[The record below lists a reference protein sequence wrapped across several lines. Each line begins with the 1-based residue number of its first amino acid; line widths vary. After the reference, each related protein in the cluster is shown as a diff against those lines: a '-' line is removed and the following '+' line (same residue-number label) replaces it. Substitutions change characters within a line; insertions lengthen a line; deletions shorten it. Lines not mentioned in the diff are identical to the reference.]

1 MSNAIVK
8 TYHNK
13 DYGLIDLDA
22 LASYYNEV
30 LGASFVVKA
39 NCILIPLQDDRTTCT
54 LYAARV
60 PFSIADVRSET
71 LTLTLNFRVAWFP
84 ENERKKTLEEM
95 KRLLGYQRFVIREEI
110 TKRSLSEKQNAES
123 GKEIFEIKDDK
134 ILKTF
139 NCTSFLEMPQPVG
152 VPEIDCG
159 KTVLD
164 MQITGTVLVTDADGG
179 AVMSNDVVTF
189 AKLVGSSAKPVPL
202 PIVYSS
208 TNEGYNIE
216 NQVGTGMEM
225 QIPVPLTAQGGL
237 TIQALYL
244 ARDFEKQLLI
254 GLKNKA
260 RKQIEITEVYD
271 SNLTVVRIYNV
282 LSFSEAKQAGAYMQ
296 YTLELQAYTTQV
308 DEA

>member
-1 MSNAIVK
+1 MNNAILK

-39 NCILIPLQDDRTTCT
+39 NCIPIPLQDDRTTCT

-95 KRLLGYQRFVIREEI
+95 KRLLGYQRFVIREGI
-110 TKRSLSEKQNAES
+110 TKRSLSEKQNAKS

-179 AVMSNDVVTF
+179 AVMSNDVVTY
-189 AKLVGSSAKPVPL
+189 AKLVGSNAAPVPL

-208 TNEGYNIE
+208 TNEGFNVE
-216 NQVGTGMEM
+216 NQVGTGAEM

-244 ARDFEKQLLI
+244 ARDFEKRLLV
-254 GLKNKA
+254 GVKKKEQ
-260 RKQIEITEVYD
+260 KQIEITEVYD
-271 SNLTVVRIYNV
+271 TNLTVTRIYNV
-282 LSFSEAKQAGAYMQ
+282 LSMSEAKQAGAYMQ

-308 DEA
+308 AGG

>member
-1 MSNAIVK
+1 MSNLLLK
-8 TYHNK
+8 EYHNN

-30 LGASFVVKA
+30 LGASFVVQA
-39 NCILIPLQDDRTTCT
+39 NCIPVPLEDNRTTCS
-54 LYAARV
+54 LYATRV
-60 PFSIADVRSET
+60 PFAIKDVRSET

-84 ENERKKTLEEM
+84 EDERKKALEEM
-95 KRLLGYQRFVIREEI
+95 KRLLGYQRFVIQEEI
-110 TKRSLSEKQNAES
+110 TQRDLVKKTNATS
-123 GKEIFEIKDDK
+123 GEEGYEIKDSR

-164 MQITGTVLVTDADGG
+164 IQITGTMLVTDADGG
-179 AVMSNDVVTF
+179 AVMSNDVVTY
-189 AKLVGSSAKPVPL
+189 AKLVGSNVEPVPL

-208 TNEGYNIE
+208 TNEGFNVE
-216 NQVGTGMEM
+216 NQVGTGAEI
-225 QIPVPLTAQGGL
+225 QIPVSLTAQGGL

-244 ARDFEKQLLI
+244 ARDFEKQLLV
-254 GLKNKA
+254 GVKNKEQ
-260 RKQIEITEVYD
+260 KQIEITEVYD
-271 SNLTVVRIYNV
+271 TNLTVTRIYNV
-282 LSFSEAKQAGAYMQ
+282 LSMSEAKQAGAYMQ

-308 DEA
+308 AGG